1 MRMNKR
7 LVALF
12 MATVMVLALTACA
25 KTNNTT
31 PTGSNQQADQGQTQD
46 ADNGNGGTGV
56 NASADQ
62 MVVPAKLTGK
72 LNLIEMDDRDPSV
85 LRGVRIVGLSVG
97 TGDGFNGRD
106 SSLDDVRCIFE
117 LNEWV
122 EFYPD
127 IDKEYGLRVW
137 ILEHRDDHEF
147 YKTCDFADVM
157 PGFAGYCDL
166 HYPVDEEDPDSWC
179 WGSFYLNPDDHGA
192 GYYDF
197 VFTYDGKAIATLVT
211 RFYNE
216 NENELSTMSDD
227 ELEALMRE

>member
-12 MATVMVLALTACA
+12 MVTVMVLALTACA

-31 PTGSNQQADQGQTQD
+31 PAGTNQQTDQGQTQD
-46 ADNGNGGTGV
+46 ADNGNGGTDV

-85 LRGVRIVGLSVG
+85 LRGVRISGLSAG

-106 SSLDDVRCIFE
+106 SSLDDVRCVFE

-166 HYPVDEEDPDSWC
+166 HYPADEENPDEWC

-216 NENELSTMSDD
+216 NELSAKSDAD
-227 ELEALMRE
+227 LESLMRE